1 MSRKSSKRVT
11 FTPDVTEKPTAVFL
25 KQASLGSCRLVSVHR
40 KRPFAVGIFSFRLRC
55 RISRFSTTCRM
66 LRRLG
71 AKVARALRFVSLP
84 RRSRKSP
91 PPPPSYLPRSRSLA
105 EAVDSQRIE
114 AIEDCIEFLNSS
126 SSCNSLSRSSSVST
140 RTESSRMVHL

>member
-1 MSRKSSKRVT
+1 
-11 FTPDVTEKPTAVFL
+11 
-25 KQASLGSCRLVSVHR
+25 
-40 KRPFAVGIFSFRLRC
+40 
-55 RISRFSTTCRM
+55 M

-71 AKVARALRFVSLP
+71 AKVARVLRFVSL
-84 RRSRKSP
+84 RRKSRKSP

-105 EAVDSQRIE
+105 DAVDSQRIE

>member
-1 MSRKSSKRVT
+1 
-11 FTPDVTEKPTAVFL
+11 
-25 KQASLGSCRLVSVHR
+25 
-40 KRPFAVGIFSFRLRC
+40 
-55 RISRFSTTCRM
+55 M

-71 AKVARALRFVSLP
+71 AKVARVLRFVSL
-84 RRSRKSP
+84 RRKSRKSP
-91 PPPPSYLPRSRSLA
+91 PPPPPRSLA
-105 EAVDSQRIE
+105 DAVDSQRIE

>member
-11 FTPDVTEKPTAVFL
+11 FTPDATEKPTAVFL
-25 KQASLGSCRLVSVHR
+25 KQASLGSCRLVSVNR

-71 AKVARALRFVSLP
+71 AKVARVLRFVSL
-84 RRSRKSP
+84 RRKSRKSP

-105 EAVDSQRIE
+105 DAVDSQRIE